1 MRKKKD
7 WWIRPEQNIH
17 KQNETDFDSVHYGF
31 TIPLPSMCIGLF
43 LNIKTA
49 FRKDDF
55 FPSWIANRKPVSM
68 KKVE

>member
-7 WWIRPEQNIH
+7 WWIRPEQKIH

-55 FPSWIANRKPVSM
+55 FPS
-68 KKVE
+68 